1 MGKTHFT
8 DGLNYKLLCRIFL
21 IYENRLTRKS
31 IFCELFL
38 PKTGV
43 TKKSHFH
50 RKFHITAE

>member
-1 MGKTHFT
+1 MGKTHLT
-8 DGLNYKLLCRIFL
+8 DGLNYKLLRRIFL

-50 RKFHITAE
+50 RKFHIAAE